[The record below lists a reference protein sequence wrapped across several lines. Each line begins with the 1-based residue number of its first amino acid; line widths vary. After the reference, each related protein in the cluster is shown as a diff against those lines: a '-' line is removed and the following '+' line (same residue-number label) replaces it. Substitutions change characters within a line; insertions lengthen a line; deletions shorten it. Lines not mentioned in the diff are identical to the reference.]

1 MRELRVNGHSVTN
14 PTELQLAEEF
24 NHHFAT
30 IGTNLASEIPESAST
45 SYHNYLTGTNKR
57 FEFHPTTPNH
67 VLSLLNTLDKSKA
80 AGLGDISAR
89 LIRECADLI
98 CSPLCVIFNQS
109 LRLGIFPD
117 DWKNARVTPLFKKGE
132 QNDLNNYRPI
142 SVISVVAKVFERI
155 PYGQL
160 YTYLADNDFIYK
172 YQSGFRTI
180 HSTVTALLEATDFWA
195 YNVDRGKIN
204 AVVFLDLKKAFDTVN
219 HEILLSKLRNYGIC
233 DKAHSWFESY
243 LDNRMQR
250 CSVNGTLSRSCG
262 VPQGTILGP
271 LLFLLYINDLPNCLS
286 NCQSRM
292 YTDDTHLTYAGF
304 IADNIQTC
312 LNDDLVNQN

>member
-1 MRELRVNGHSVTN
+1 MNGHSVTN

-250 CSVNGTLSRSCG
+250 CSG
-262 VPQGTILGP
+262 
-271 LLFLLYINDLPNCLS
+271 
-286 NCQSRM
+286 
-292 YTDDTHLTYAGF
+292 
-304 IADNIQTC
+304 
-312 LNDDLVNQN
+312 